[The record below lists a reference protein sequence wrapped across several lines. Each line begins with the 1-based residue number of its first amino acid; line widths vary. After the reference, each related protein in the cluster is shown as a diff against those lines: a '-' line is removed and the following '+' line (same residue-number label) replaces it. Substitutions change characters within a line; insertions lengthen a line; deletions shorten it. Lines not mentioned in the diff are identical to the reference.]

1 MRIGGFLLKIVF
13 KKALFLMILLLD
25 ICINQSFGFV
35 NQLTA
40 KYVINFL
47 Y

>member
-1 MRIGGFLLKIVF
+1 MSIEGFLLNIMF
-13 KKALFLMILLLD
+13 KKTYFLKIIFLD
-25 ICINQSFGFV
+25 TFINQSFDFV

-40 KYVINFL
+40 KYVIYFL